1 MLASVGKSA
10 LGAIGLV
17 PIWFAL
23 QGCGGTSGNGGAAS
37 GGVASGGAA
46 SGGAVSGGAA
56 SGGAASLGGSAGEPI
71 AHGGTTGGR
80 GGESSG
86 GSVSGGGEAAAGASS
101 KGGAQG
107 SGGGLSSGGTAGG
120 GAVCPPAIPQDGVSC
135 TVAMNCIYLDCS
147 GAGRVTASCDGNAF
161 SVSAVACSDIPNRC
175 GINDCA
181 VGQVCLEQYSGAVQR
196 TCSANPC
203 GAHAIGCDCAASLC
217 QPGWTCSTQGV
228 TVRCTSPCTN
238 CP

>member
-1 MLASVGKSA
+1 MRTSVGKSA
-10 LGAIGLV
+10 LWAIGLI
-17 PIWFAL
+17 PMSLAL
-23 QGCGGTSGNGGAAS
+23 QGCGGTSG
-37 GGVASGGAA
+37 SGGAA
-46 SGGAVSGGAA
+46 NGGKPSG
-56 SGGAASLGGSAGEPI
+56 GGAASLGGSAGEPI